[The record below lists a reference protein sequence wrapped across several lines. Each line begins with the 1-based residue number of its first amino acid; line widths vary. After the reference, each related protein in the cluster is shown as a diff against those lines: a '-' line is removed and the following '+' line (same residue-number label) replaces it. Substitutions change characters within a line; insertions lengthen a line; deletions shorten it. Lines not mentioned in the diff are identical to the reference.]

1 MRYEKDILLLLSEA
15 GEKGLLV
22 RKISCHIFNT
32 YNSFFLPL
40 DAEDVHRE
48 VKQSLIKISKR
59 PNSTIGKMSKG
70 IYCINLESHQLNQ
83 MRLEFLD
90 EQYNNKEIS
99 PQAVL
104 SLNLFD

>member
-1 MRYEKDILLLLSEA
+1 
-15 GEKGLLV
+15 
-22 RKISCHIFNT
+22 
-32 YNSFFLPL
+32 
-40 DAEDVHRE
+40 
-48 VKQSLIKISKR
+48 
-59 PNSTIGKMSKG
+59 MSKG